1 MQAIILFMLKRIGT
15 EVLMQM
21 LKQLVKILEKR
32 IDNNFGSEDVD
43 AIEKRVEVAKD
54 PFAAPISHPGKE

>member
-1 MQAIILFMLKRIGT
+1 MQAIILFMLKRVGT
-15 EVLMQM
+15 EVLLQM

-54 PFAAPISHPGKE
+54 PFASPIAHPGKE